1 MWVWYQRKPVG
12 RCKDVTRARIRSDE
26 LRAFF
31 HGSVDVWWK
40 KETMP
45 MDDFGAVGAVGH
57 LDGDGLA
64 FAEAQ
69 ERPRYLAVVGDS
81 LQ

>member
-1 MWVWYQRKPVG
+1 
-12 RCKDVTRARIRSDE
+12 
-26 LRAFF
+26 
-31 HGSVDVWWK
+31 
-40 KETMP
+40 MP

-69 ERPRYLAVVGDS
+69 KRPGNLAVVGDS
-81 LQ
+81 PQ